1 MKRRMALAIKTPGA
15 RVCYAILKGYVEEGQ
30 AVTESMPVIRRLSA
44 RAVSVPMRRP
54 LVTGGGSVNTVPLVL
69 IDLETEGGAI
79 GTAYVFCYTPV
90 ALKPV
95 AGLIENL
102 NDLVRGE
109 PLAPTALHQKLQ
121 RRFTLLGPQ
130 GLAGL
135 AIAGIDTA
143 CWDALAR
150 TRGLPLVRLLGGVPR
165 SIPAYNS
172 NGLGLIGA
180 DRAGDEALALL
191 EGGFTAIKVR
201 LGYPGLAEDV
211 AVVRAVRR
219 AVGPDIQVM
228 SDYNQCLD
236 VAEAIRRGRALDDLA
251 KEDGRLAWIEE
262 PTRADDYDGHA
273 RIAAALTTPVQLGEN
288 LWGPHDMAKM
298 IAARACDLVMPDA
311 VKIWGV
317 TGWLKAAALAEAA
330 GLSMSS
336 HLFPEVSRHLLA
348 VTPTCHWLEYVDW
361 AEPILQE
368 PVRVA
373 NGHVAIPDRPGHGM
387 AWDEAAVKNFQVA

>member
-1 MKRRMALAIKTPGA
+1 MERRIATPIKTP
-15 RVCYAILKGYVEEGQ
+15 VMQDCYAMLGGLGEEERDMTELTPTIRALK
-30 AVTESMPVIRRLSA
+30 A

-54 LVTGGGSVNTVPLVL
+54 LVTGGGSVTTAPLVL
-69 IDLETEGGAI
+69 IDLETDGGAT

-95 AGLIENL
+95 VALIENL
-102 NDLVRGE
+102 HELVRGE
-109 PLAPTALHQKLQ
+109 PLAPAALHQKLQ

-130 GLAGL
+130 GLAGI

-150 TRGLPLVRLLGGVPR
+150 THGLPLVRLLGGMPR
-165 SIPAYNS
+165 SISAYNS

-191 EGGFTAIKVR
+191 EGGFKAIKLR
-201 LGYPGLAEDV
+201 LGYPSLAEDV
-211 AVVRAVRR
+211 AVARAVRR
-219 AVGPDIQVM
+219 AVGPDIQIM

-236 VAEAIRRGRALDDLA
+236 VAEAIRRGRALDG
-251 KEDGRLAWIEE
+251 EGLAWIEE

-273 RIAAALTTPVQLGEN
+273 RIAAALNTPVQLGEN

-298 IAARACDLVMPDA
+298 IASGAGDLVMPDA

-317 TGWLKAAALAEAA
+317 TGWLKAMALADAA
-330 GLSMSS
+330 SLPMSS
-336 HLFPEVSRHLLA
+336 HLFPEVSQHLLA

-361 AEPILQE
+361 AAPILQE
-368 PVRVA
+368 PVRVT
-373 NGHVAIPDRPGHGM
+373 GGQVAISDRPGHGM
-387 AWDEAAVKNFQVA
+387 AWDEAAVKKFLVA

>member
-1 MKRRMALAIKTPGA
+1 MAETVPHIRA
-15 RVCYAILKGYVEEGQ
+15 LK
-30 AVTESMPVIRRLSA
+30 A
-44 RAVSVPMRRP
+44 RAVNVPMKRP
-54 LVTGGGSVNTVPLVL
+54 LATGGGSVAAAPLVL
-69 IDLETEGGAI
+69 IDLQTDGGPT
-79 GTAYVFCYTPV
+79 GTAYVFCYTAV

-95 AGLIENL
+95 AALIENL
-102 NDLVRGE
+102 NESVRGE
-109 PLAPTALHQKLQ
+109 PLAPAALYQKLQ

-150 TRGLPLVRLLGGVPR
+150 AHGVPLVRLLGGVPR

-180 DRAGDEALALL
+180 DRVGDEALALL
-191 EGGFTAIKVR
+191 EGGFKAIKIR
-201 LGYPGLAEDV
+201 LGYPSLSEDV
-211 AVVRAVRR
+211 AAVRAVRR
-219 AVGPDIQVM
+219 AVGPDIDIM

-236 VAEAIRRGRALDDLA
+236 VAEAIRRGRALDG
-251 KEDGRLAWIEE
+251 EGLAWIEE

-273 RIAAALTTPVQLGEN
+273 RIATALDTPVQLGEN

-298 IAARACDLVMPDA
+298 IAARAGDLVMPDA

-317 TGWLKAAALAEAA
+317 TGWLKAAALAETAA
-330 GLSMSS
+330 LPMSS

-348 VTPTCHWLEYVDW
+348 ITPTCHWLEYVDW
-361 AEPILQE
+361 AAPVLQE
-368 PVRVA
+368 PVRVT
-373 NGHVAIPDRPGHGM
+373 NGLVSIPDRPGHGM
-387 AWDEAAVKNFQVA
+387 TWNEAAVKRFLVA